1 MSARSIGGADT
12 VLGAADVSSF
22 VRDRLKDA
30 PLNGRSLC
38 VVVPDT
44 TRSCPLPP
52 LLRAIHDAVYG
63 RVSRLTFLVALG
75 THPELD
81 EAQLA
86 GLLGYEP
93 GRLEETYPGA
103 RVYNHEWWDP
113 AALTSVGRID
123 ADTVTELSGGRLGE
137 EVDVRVNRHVVEHD
151 VTLVVGP
158 VFPHEVVGF
167 SGGNKYFFPG
177 VAGREVIDLSH
188 WLGALIS
195 NVEIIGKLG
204 ITPVRAVI
212 DRAASLIPTQ
222 RLCFALV
229 VASGSK
235 DLHAMAYGTP
245 EEAWAAAAD
254 VSAKTHVQYRDKPV
268 RRVLSILSD
277 RYDELWTAGKG
288 MYKVEPI
295 VADGGEVVLY
305 APHVHEVSRTHG
317 AVIEK
322 IGYHCR
328 EYFTGQWEK
337 FADCSRS
344 VLAHST
350 HVRGSGTYDAER
362 GEQCRV
368 TVTLATG
375 IDPDLT
381 ARLGLSYVDPNS
393 VEPDDWAADPDTLVI
408 PNAGEILY
416 RLVT

>member
-1 MSARSIGGADT
+1 MSARVIGGAGT
-12 VLGAADVSSF
+12 VLGAADVSTF
-22 VRDRLKDA
+22 VLDSLQDA
-30 PLNGRSLC
+30 PLTGRSLC

-44 TRSCPLPP
+44 TRSCPLPQ
-52 LLRAIHDAVYG
+52 LLRAIHDAAHG

-81 EAQLA
+81 EPQLA
-86 GLLGYEP
+86 ALLGYEP
-93 GRLEETYPGA
+93 GLLERTYPGT
-103 RVYNHEWWDP
+103 RVYNHQWWDP

-123 ADTVTELSGGRLGE
+123 AETISELSGGRLAE

-151 VTLVVGP
+151 VTMVVGP

-195 NVEIIGKLG
+195 NVEIIGMPG

-212 DRAASLIPTQ
+212 DRAAALIPTQ
-222 RLCFALV
+222 RLCLALV

-245 EEAWAAAAD
+245 EDAWAAAAD
-254 VSAKTHVQYRDKPV
+254 VSAKTHVRYLDKPV

-317 AVIEK
+317 AMIEK
-322 IGYHCR
+322 VGYHCR
-328 EYFTGQWEK
+328 EYFTGQWDK
-337 FADCSRS
+337 FADYSRS

-362 GEQCRV
+362 GERCRV

-375 IDPDLT
+375 IDPELT
-381 ARLGLSYVDPNS
+381 ARLALNYLDPDAID
-393 VEPDDWAADPDTLVI
+393 PDEWAKDPDTLVI

-416 RLVT
+416 RLKS